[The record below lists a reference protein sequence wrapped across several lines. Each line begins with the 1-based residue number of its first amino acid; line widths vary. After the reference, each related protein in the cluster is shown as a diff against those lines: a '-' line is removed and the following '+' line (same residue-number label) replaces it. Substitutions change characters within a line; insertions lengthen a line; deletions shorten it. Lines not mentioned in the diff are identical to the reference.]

1 MCKAMER
8 LKSEQEQ
15 EIRILKARLS
25 TVIHLLKVKE
35 KKTEELTT
43 QNQNLKNKISG
54 LKEKLIILAA
64 LVAAFGSVLFGGLR
78 ALTLKQQ

>member
-1 MCKAMER
+1 ME
-8 LKSEQEQ
+8 LVKSEQEQ
-15 EIRILKARLS
+15 EICILKARLS
-25 TVIHLLKVKE
+25 TIIHLLKIKE
-35 KKTEELTT
+35 NKNEELTT

-78 ALTLKQQ
+78 ALTPKQQ